1 MAIKRNPYYMRTLD
15 DILLQLSK
23 AKTISMGDA
32 ISGYWHVSL
41 DLASS
46 LLTIFSTPYGKF
58 RWLKL
63 PFGLKIASD
72 VFQERL
78 DRVLALVP
86 NTIGIA
92 DDIVI
97 YGENEIEHDA
107 SFITLCETVRANGLK
122 LNAKK
127 LQFKSN
133 DCKFFGHKLTPEGLK
148 VDESKIEA
156 IVKMSPPKTDTDL
169 KSFLG
174 MVNYLGRYT
183 PALAELRPPL
193 DRLYKKDTV
202 WRWDPEHQRAFEGIK
217 SVISSL
223 PVLAYFD
230 AKSEHTI
237 QCDASK
243 QGLGAVLPQ
252 EGKPVMYISRTLTET
267 EQRHSN
273 IECGL
278 LAVVFALEKL
288 NHYTAEY
295 RVKVETDH
303 EPLTSIWKKSIA
315 STSTRVQRLLLR
327 LLQYDIYIQ
336 YLPGKRNVIADA
348 FSRVSPLLPKA
359 TDIKAINCITENK
372 LSANIP
378 TSKNKMKEFQE
389 STCRDIILQEL
400 AKTVHKGWP
409 RET

>member
-1 MAIKRNPYYMRTLD
+1 M
-15 DILLQLSK
+15 LS
-23 AKTISMGDA
+23 AH
-32 ISGYWHVSL
+32 Y
-41 DLASS
+41 
-46 LLTIFSTPYGKF
+46 
-58 RWLKL
+58 
-63 PFGLKIASD
+63 
-72 VFQERL
+72 
-78 DRVLALVP
+78 
-86 NTIGIA
+86 
-92 DDIVI
+92 
-97 YGENEIEHDA
+97 
-107 SFITLCETVRANGLK
+107 
-122 LNAKK
+122 
-127 LQFKSN
+127 QF
-133 DCKFFGHKLTPEGLK
+133 
-148 VDESKIEA
+148 
-156 IVKMSPPKTDTDL
+156 
-169 KSFLG
+169 
-174 MVNYLGRYT
+174 
-183 PALAELRPPL
+183 
-193 DRLYKKDTV
+193 
-202 WRWDPEHQRAFEGIK
+202 
-217 SVISSL
+217 
-223 PVLAYFD
+223 LAYFD